1 PHRST
6 GLVWSWLMRSKRHKL
21 LILVHFNNLFRSV
34 VLCVFFVI
42 NMSRTRKYSLIHTF
56 LAIKG
61 LRLFLDSDGCIAGF
75 AVIMLYSISHYF
87 RRVAGMMYLDSTRT
101 VLKVSHLSFWGH
113 RRDIYSTDVMTL
125 GESGDT
131 KGELILGL
139 KRYSRSDTLYFSSR
153 LGRMVDK
160 NAFEKVFGSLS

>member
-1 PHRST
+1 MVTVSSDDVR
-6 GLVWSWLMRSKRHKL
+6 
-21 LILVHFNNLFRSV
+21 
-34 VLCVFFVI
+34 
-42 NMSRTRKYSLIHTF
+42 MSRLPLYGCRCHGAGLISHTHVQHSSDQVHVGRQKPITF
-56 LAIKG
+56 THAVSFS
-61 LRLFLDSDGCIAGF
+61 LRLFLDSDGCIT
-75 AVIMLYSISHYF
+75 VVLLPTVYLYLQGQTHYF

-139 KRYSRSDTLYFSSR
+139 KRYSRSDTLYFSTR

-160 NAFEKVFGSLS
+160 KAFEKVFGSLS